1 MKHPVHQ
8 IGLRVRAALL
18 AEADL
23 PALTVRAKEL
33 AATEASRI
41 ARLPAED
48 RAKQLLERDPRPR
61 LKYRA
66 HEAWKRACAQAAEE
80 GRPEP
85 ALPDEDAL
93 LPHKPCI
100 RRVGQWTLREAGVSD
115 CPAEPFLRVSPEPPW
130 STHQGSVTF
139 IVDLPT
145 TTRRTDPP
153 DKRREAAERAL
164 AALPA
169 PDCSIWSDGSAA
181 GGTSNGG
188 GGAAI
193 ILHRENDRRIECL
206 AAAGTHCSSTRAELV
221 AVREALKSL
230 ASLPADS
237 LDAIKEI
244 RLCTDSRASYAH
256 MRSRLWGGPLPSLGH
271 VLGGS
276 ATLIFEYL
284 RRVGRVDPPV
294 DAATAVAAPAATA

>member
-1 MKHPVHQ
+1 MFHDRWEELENPEDLEEDPEELEEDLEEDQEELEDPPKKKELEEDPED
-8 IGLRVRAALL
+8 LL

-93 LPHKPCI
+93 LPHKPCL
-100 RRVGQWTLREAGVSD
+100 RRVGQW
-115 CPAEPFLRVSPEPPW
+115 
-130 STHQGSVTF
+130 
-139 IVDLPT
+139 
-145 TTRRTDPP
+145 
-153 DKRREAAERAL
+153 REAAERAL

-244 RLCTDSRASYAH
+244 RLCTDSRACLQTLQRGQAAQQKEKKDPEE
-256 MRSRLWGGPLPSLGH
+256 LEEDPEDVAWGI
-271 VLGGS
+271 V
-276 ATLIFEYL
+276 
-284 RRVGRVDPPV
+284 
-294 DAATAVAAPAATA
+294 